1 MKKTLFFLFIVSI
14 LLTSNVKSNSG
25 WTLVSTSV
33 KDDNY
38 YVDFQRIRMS
48 SGNKFFWYLIDYK
61 TVDKFGDKSVVTYS
75 EAECGSFKYKWLDN
89 KYYASNMGKGKL
101 NSHDPEESD
110 WKYPV
115 RESVMEKVLTKVC
128 NY

>member
-25 WTLVSTSV
+25 WTLVGTSV

-61 TVDKFGDKSVVTYS
+61 TVDQFGDKSVVTYS
-75 EAECGSFKYKWLDN
+75 KAECGSFKYKWLDN
-89 KYYASNMGKGKL
+89 RYYASSMGKGKL
-101 NSHDPEESD
+101 NAHDAEESD

-115 RESVMEKVLTKVC
+115 RKSVMEKVLTKVC

>member
-61 TVDKFGDKSVVTYS
+61 TVDQFGDQ
-75 EAECGSFKYKWLDN
+75 L
-89 KYYASNMGKGKL
+89 
-101 NSHDPEESD
+101 
-110 WKYPV
+110 
-115 RESVMEKVLTKVC
+115 
-128 NY
+128 